1 MSLEADLYRNMGRF
15 MLYDSNFKEAI
26 EYLKKA
32 LKIYNVISDN
42 NNHPFMGP
50 TYLYLGECYFALK
63 ESV

>member
-1 MSLEADLYRNMGRF
+1 